1 MKINFM
7 PTTLLGK
14 WSISLAIALTALFV
28 LFQVLVALG
37 ERGGETF
44 FSNLMLTIPIILAG
58 ISGVL
63 AFLTGI
69 LGIIRSRERS
79 ILVFLSTMIGFFV
92 LLFIL
97 GEILFPH

>member
-1 MKINFM
+1 MKIPFM
-7 PTTLLGK
+7 PITLLGK
-14 WSISLAIALTALFV
+14 WSISLAIALTALFI

-37 ERGGETF
+37 QRGGETF
-44 FSNLMLTIPIILAG
+44 FSNLVLTIPIILSG
-58 ISGVL
+58 LSGVL

>member
-1 MKINFM
+1 M

-44 FSNLMLTIPIILAG
+44 FSNLVLTIPIIMAG
-58 ISGVL
+58 VSGVL